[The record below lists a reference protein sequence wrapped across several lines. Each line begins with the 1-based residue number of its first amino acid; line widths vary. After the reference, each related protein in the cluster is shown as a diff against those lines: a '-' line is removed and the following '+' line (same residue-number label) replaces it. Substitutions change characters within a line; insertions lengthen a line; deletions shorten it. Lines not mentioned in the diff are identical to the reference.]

1 MSVYENKTLQDKVTL
16 QYAGRPGTYPAQAM
30 NDEVSGVPFASSVP
44 AGTVIEFGTP
54 VVWDTDGV
62 RAVKSGDTNIYGV
75 AAFSYQ
81 VLTGQK
87 GFAKGN
93 LSVYIPVKR
102 KGYVT
107 VKMDT
112 LQDAVVD
119 APVTLDAS
127 NGCYKLAGENDLVY
141 GRIDTV
147 YPEYGTVMIEM
158 RNITAV
164 SVAAKS
170 AKGTLTFSG
179 NPSANDT
186 VTIDETTYK
195 FVAELA
201 AANDVLIGAAKEDS
215 AANLVA
221 AINGAAGEGTLYG
234 TGTVANEAVTSTVAE
249 AVVTVVAA
257 EAGTAG
263 NSIVLTESSSS
274 ITASGSGTLAGGVD
288 AQ

>member
-75 AAFSYQ
+75 ACYSYQ

-93 LSVYIPVKR
+93 LSLYIPIKR

-127 NGCYKLAGENDLVY
+127 NACYKLAGQNDLVY

-170 AKGTLTFSG
+170 ASGTLTFSAA
-179 NPSANDT
+179 PSANDT

-195 FVAELA
+195 FVSALS
-201 AANDVLIGAAKEDS
+201 AANDVLIGSDAAAC

-234 TGTVANEAVTSTVAE
+234 TGTEANEAVTASVASV
-249 AVVTVVAA
+249 VVTVTAA

-263 NSIVLTESSSS
+263 NSIVLTESSTA
-274 ITASGSGTLAGGVD
+274 ITASGSGTLTGGVD

>member
-30 NDEVSGVPFASSVP
+30 NDEVSGVPFASSV
-44 AGTVIEFGTP
+44 ADGTVIEFGTP

-62 RAVKSGDTNIYGV
+62 RAVKSGDTNIFGV
-75 AAFSYQ
+75 ACFSYQ

-87 GFAKGN
+87 GFAKNN
-93 LSVYIPVKR
+93 LYKYLPIKR

-127 NGCYKLAGENDLVY
+127 NKCYKLAGENDLVY

-170 AKGTLTFSG
+170 AKGTLTFSA
-179 NPSANDT
+179 NPSADDT

-195 FVAELA
+195 FVSALA
-201 AANDVLIGAAKEDS
+201 AANDVLIGTAKEDT

-234 TGTVANEAVTSTVAE
+234 TGTVANEAVTATVAT
-249 AVVTVVAA
+249 AVVTVTAA

-263 NSIVLTESSSS
+263 NSIVLTESSTA